1 MPKNKTILLSNDDG
15 ISSPGLKALNQA
27 LSSIA
32 KVVTVAPDSQRSAV
46 SKAVSFDRPL
56 RCRETSINGLGSAY
70 IIDGTPSDALILGL
84 HILAESPPDLVVSG
98 INSGEN
104 TSVHSILT
112 SGTCGIAFEAALSGI
127 PAVAFSKD
135 VSSQHF
141 FSNGDLTITEFEQ
154 TARIC
159 RNIVEW
165 SLKNEFPPN
174 VAWLNVN
181 FPEEVF
187 AGTEIL
193 ITRTALQ
200 KYRNRPYPREDP
212 RGQTYYWIWGDLM
225 KSFPRNTD
233 AWAVLEQK
241 AISITP
247 ISLEFI
253 HQEMQ
258 FDGLLPLTDLNRT
271 V

>member
-1 MPKNKTILLSNDDG
+1 MRKSTVLLSNDDG
-15 ISSPGLKALNQA
+15 IYSPGLKALKQA
-27 LSSIA
+27 LSPIA
-32 KVVTVAPDSQRSAV
+32 KVVTIAPDSQRSAV

-84 HILAESPPDLVVSG
+84 HVLADSPPDLVVSG
-98 INSGEN
+98 INAGEN

-127 PAVAFSKD
+127 PAIAFSKD

-141 FSNGDLTITEFEQ
+141 FSDGDLTTAEFEQ

-165 SLKNEFPPN
+165 ALKNEFPHN

-187 AGTEIL
+187 ADTEIL
-193 ITRTALQ
+193 ITRMALQ
-200 KYRNRPYPREDP
+200 KYRNRPYARQDP
-212 RGQTYYWIWGDLM
+212 RGQTYYWIWGDLLG
-225 KSFPRNTD
+225 SFPRNTD
-233 AWAVLEQK
+233 AWAVLEQR
-241 AISITP
+241 AISVTP
-247 ISLEFI
+247 ISLELN
-253 HQEMQ
+253 HSEMSL
-258 FDGLLPLTDLNRT
+258 DGLLPLTSLNRGI
-271 V
+271 